1 MTLIQRLAA
10 RLAFATWALTL
21 AAAPA
26 SPASAS
32 PASASRDSA
41 SLAPVN
47 RVAITVDDLP
57 VVTEGLSLAVAQA
70 NTRRFLATLR
80 RHHVPAIGFV
90 NEDKLF
96 LHRNEVD
103 ARIGLLRSWLDAG
116 MDLGNHGFAHL
127 PFQTTALQT
136 YEEAVIKGEVV
147 TRQLLAEHGKMPQ
160 YYRYPFNQTGPTAT
174 VRDQFVAFLH
184 EHGYQIAPMTMEHDD
199 YEFAAVYA
207 DALKRHDRAEA
218 QRVHDAYL
226 KHLDVALDA
235 FEAMSQSLLGRQ
247 IDQVFLIHASQLN
260 ADSLDAMLTRFE
272 QRGYQFIP
280 LEAALHDPAYA
291 SPDGYAGPYGS
302 SWLRRWA
309 LGLGKPI
316 QPLGQPDPPDWIM
329 QRYEHLTAH

>member
-1 MTLIQRLAA
+1 MTLFQRQAA
-10 RLAFATWALTL
+10 RFAFLTWALTL

-26 SPASAS
+26 SPAYA
-32 PASASRDSA
+32 
-41 SLAPVN
+41 N

-57 VVTEGLSLAVAQA
+57 VVTEGLSLHVAQA
-70 NTRRFLATLR
+70 NTRRFLAALR
-80 RHHVPAIGFV
+80 QHHVPATGFI

-96 LHRNEVD
+96 VQRNEVD
-103 ARIGLLRSWLDAG
+103 ARIGILRSWLDAG
-116 MDLGNHGFAHL
+116 MDLGNHGFGHL
-127 PFQTTALQT
+127 PFQTTTLQA

-147 TRQLLAEHGKMPQ
+147 TRQLLAERGKTPQ
-160 YYRYPFNQTGPTAT
+160 YYRFPFDQTGPTPA

-199 YEFAAVYA
+199 YVFAAVYV
-207 DALKRHDRAEA
+207 DDLKRHDRADA
-218 QRVHDAYL
+218 HKVQQAYL

-235 FEAMSQSLLGRQ
+235 FEAMSRSLFGRQ

-260 ADSLDAMLTRFE
+260 ADSLDALLTRFE

-280 LEAALHDPAYA
+280 LEAALRDPAYT

-316 QPLGQPDPPDWIM
+316 EPLGQPDPPDWIM
-329 QRYEHLTAH
+329 HRYEHLAAH

>member
-10 RLAFATWALTL
+10 RFAFATWSLTL

-26 SPASAS
+26 SPAHA
-32 PASASRDSA
+32 
-41 SLAPVN
+41 N

-57 VVTEGLSLAVAQA
+57 VVTEGLSLAIAEA

-80 RHHVPAIGFV
+80 RHHVIATGFV

-96 LHRNEVD
+96 LQRNEVD
-103 ARIGLLRSWLDAG
+103 ARIGILRSWLDAG
-116 MDLGNHGFAHL
+116 MQLGNHGFGHL
-127 PFQTTALQT
+127 PFQTTAPQT

-147 TRQLLAEHGKMPQ
+147 TRQLLAERGRTPQ
-160 YYRYPFNQTGPTAT
+160 YYRFPFDQTGPTPA
-174 VRDQFVAFLH
+174 VRDQFVSFLH

-199 YEFAAVYA
+199 YVFAAVYV
-207 DALKRHDRAEA
+207 DDLKRHDRAES
-218 QRVHDAYL
+218 QRAREAYL

-235 FEAMSQSLLGRQ
+235 FEAMSQSLFDRQ

-280 LEAALHDPAYA
+280 LEAALRDPAYA

-309 LGLGKPI
+309 LGTGKPI

-329 QRYEHLTAH
+329 QRYQHLAAH